1 LSSVLPEEP
10 ELPLD
15 PELPEL
21 PELPLEP
28 ELPFDPELVPDELV
42 GSVDELHAA
51 TRATSERAATMEPV
65 KRESKGASK
74 DARCAR
80 RPDSQPACLSAR
92 A

>member
-1 LSSVLPEEP
+1 MPP

-21 PELPLEP
+21 P
-28 ELPFDPELVPDELV
+28 FDPELVPGELV
-42 GSVDELHAA
+42 GSVDELQAA
-51 TRATSERAATMEPV
+51 TKATSERAATMEPV

-80 RPDSQPACLSAR
+80 RPSSQLACLMAQH
-92 A
+92 